1 MSTLLFAFGFPGG
14 MELVIVLIIMLIL
27 FGNRLPSVMRS
38 LGSSARE
45 FKKGAEG
52 IGEDIDE
59 ASKANPKESPSKS
72 LSD

>member
-1 MSTLLFAFGFPGG
+1 MTTVLFGWMPGIW
-14 MELVIVLIIMLIL
+14 ELMICLVIMLIL

-52 IGEDIDE
+52 IGEDIEE
-59 ASKANPKESPSKS
+59 ASKASPKESAAKS
-72 LSD
+72 LNE

>member
-1 MSTLLFAFGFPGG
+1 MNTVLFAWMPGIW
-14 MELVIVLIIMLIL
+14 ELMICLVIMLIL

-52 IGEDIDE
+52 ISEDIEE
-59 ASKANPKESPSKS
+59 AGKSSPKEPSTKS
-72 LSD
+72 LDE

>member
-1 MSTLLFAFGFPGG
+1 MNTVLFAWVPGIP
-14 MELVIVLIIMLIL
+14 ELLICLVIMLIL

-52 IGEDIDE
+52 IGEDIEE
-59 ASKANPKESPSKS
+59 AGKASPKEPSAKS
-72 LSD
+72 LDE

>member
-1 MSTLLFAFGFPGG
+1 
-14 MELVIVLIIMLIL
+14 MLIL

-52 IGEDIDE
+52 ITDDLEE
-59 ASKANPKESPSKS
+59 ATKATTPSEPAAKS
-72 LSD
+72 LPE